1 MPRQLSDEEL
11 SVECEDLDV
20 SHGPT
25 RLLAAAL
32 YWRRRALDQQSTVPI
47 NYHKLIEDCYKT
59 TGHAQ
64 GTHGCIAFARG
75 AEWYR
80 NQVELCRRNPAPDA
94 SPPMVPTSETVVM
107 SVGTTAP
114 AAMPE
119 LTPRK
124 RALIRFAL
132 FQFAHAARHMATE
145 AAQDSKGERFKPGA
159 VKAFMDDAKEA
170 EALRDEFREDL

>member
-1 MPRQLSDEEL
+1 MPRQLTDEEL
-11 SVECEDLDV
+11 SVECEDLDI

-64 GTHGCIAFARG
+64 GTRGCIAFARG

-80 NQVELCRRNPAPDA
+80 DQVELCRRNPAPNA
-94 SPPMVPTSETVVM
+94 SPPMVPTSPTVEVR
-107 SVGTTAP
+107 VGGSEP
-114 AAMPE
+114 VPE
-119 LTPRK
+119 LTQRQ
-124 RALIRFAL
+124 RAFVRFAL
-132 FQFAHAARHMATE
+132 ISFAGIAHRMAQE
-145 AAQDSKGERFKPGA
+145 AAKDTNGERFKPGA

-170 EALRDEFREDL
+170 EELRDLFKEQL